1 MAPLVVRQYDV
12 CRNSG
17 RASRPR
23 IPYFVVLQADLLSSL
38 ATVIVAPAVPLRAI
52 DAITRLNPV
61 IKIDGKAHAV
71 TMQDMAGIPRSRLG
85 PVAANVSP
93 QHSDFVAAIDLIFT
107 GI

>member
-71 TMQDMAGIPRSRLG
+71 TMQDMAGIPRSRL
-85 PVAANVSP
+85 AANVSP